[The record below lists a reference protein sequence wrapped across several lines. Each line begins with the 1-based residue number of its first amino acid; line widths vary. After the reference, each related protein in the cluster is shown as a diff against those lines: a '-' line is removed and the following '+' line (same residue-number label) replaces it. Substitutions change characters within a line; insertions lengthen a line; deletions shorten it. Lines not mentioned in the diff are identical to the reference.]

1 MAKSGFSTG
10 VAASV
15 SSAARSGR
23 HAGYVRGDAIAESVA
38 RERRLI
44 GAELHD
50 TVVQSL
56 MHMKLRLALLEDE
69 LSAAPVG
76 RAAEYVTEIRDA
88 LDNTY
93 ADIRKLLT
101 QFRSSM
107 DPRGLISTLRAVT
120 ESHHALTGIAFTID
134 DRVGE
139 LALDAEQELQ
149 VFLIVQEIL
158 ANIVRHAH
166 AKSAS
171 LLFECDA
178 ETLRTPVD
186 DVGCGMGE
194 TCGRAGHYGVNIMQE
209 RAEQIG
215 GQLTFSARA
224 ECGTRV
230 LLLIPLAGAR

>member
-1 MAKSGFSTG
+1 VAKSGFSTG
-10 VAASV
+10 VVASL
-15 SSAARSGR
+15 SSVVRSGR
-23 HAGYVRGDAIAESVA
+23 YAGQVRGDAIAESVA

-69 LSAAPVG
+69 LGTAPAG
-76 RAAEYVTEIRDA
+76 RAAVYVAEIRDA
-88 LDNTY
+88 LDDTY

-120 ESHHALTGIAFTID
+120 ESHHALTGITFTID
-134 DRVGE
+134 DRTRE

-149 VFLIVQEIL
+149 AFLIVQEIL

-166 AKSAS
+166 ARSAS

-178 ETLRTPVD
+178 QALRITVD
-186 DVGCGMGE
+186 DDGCGMRE
-194 TCGRAGHYGVNIMQE
+194 KCGRSGHFGVNIMQE

-230 LLLIPLAGAR
+230 LLLVPLVGAR